1 MTWPRLRSESVL
13 GLGPVLQCLKVL
25 FQAFYFRGVV
35 SPDERGPSQNEI
47 FSPGSEADGFGL

>member
-1 MTWPRLRSESVL
+1 ML